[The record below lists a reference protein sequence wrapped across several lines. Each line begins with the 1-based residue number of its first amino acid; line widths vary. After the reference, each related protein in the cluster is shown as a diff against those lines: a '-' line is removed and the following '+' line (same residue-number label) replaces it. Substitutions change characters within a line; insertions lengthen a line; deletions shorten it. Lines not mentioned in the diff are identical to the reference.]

1 MFIDKNGIVRR
12 PVAYLAGPD
21 MFWPDGME
29 IGAGYVEMSHRYG
42 IDGIFPPDPAR
53 EDQYRE
59 YTPQDNSQ
67 EELEKKIFT
76 HDMNQIYRSD
86 MIIANLNDFRRGQEP
101 DSGTAF
107 ECGAAWALGLRC
119 YAFLTDIRPLVER
132 FSAAKHRSAE
142 GRWADENCYVI
153 EDRGLPLNL
162 YFGVPFTVVQGN
174 MEDAMKRA
182 RADFDRELVAAGHP
196 PFDPEQI

>member
-1 MFIDKNGIVRR
+1 MFVDKNGVVRR

-21 MFWPDGME
+21 MFWPNGME
-29 IGAGYVEMSHRYG
+29 IGAGYVELSHRYG

-59 YTPQDNSQ
+59 YTPVDNSQ

-101 DSGTAF
+101 DSGTCV
-107 ECGAAWALGLRC
+107 ECGAAYALGQRC
-119 YAFLTDIRPLVER
+119 YAFIDDARPMVER
-132 FSAAKHRSAE
+132 FTGAKRQNEE
-142 GRWADENCYVI
+142 GKWVDENGCTI
-153 EDRGLPLNL
+153 EDFDSPLNL
-162 YFGVPFTVVQGN
+162 MFGVPFTIVEGT

-182 RADFDRELVAAGHP
+182 RADFDAELIAAGYE
-196 PFDPEQI
+196 PFQVEE

>member
-1 MFIDKNGIVRR
+1 M
-12 PVAYLAGPD
+12 AGPD
-21 MFWPDGME
+21 MFWPNGME
-29 IGAGYVEMSHRYG
+29 IGAGYVELSHRYG

-59 YTPQDNSQ
+59 YTPADNSQ

-119 YAFLTDIRPLVER
+119 YAFMEDIRPLVER
-132 FSAAKHRSAE
+132 FSGAKHQNLE
-142 GRWADENCYVI
+142 GRWVDGQSYLI
-153 EDRGLPLNL
+153 EDRGLPYNL
-162 YFGVPFTVVQGN
+162 FLGVPFTFVQGT

-182 RADFDRELVAAGHP
+182 RADFDRELAAAGYLP
-196 PFDPEQI
+196 YTPEG